1 MPGSI
6 WANCALGN
14 GLIVS
19 VFELVGVRGGRVYL
33 DSTSS
38 FSLSWAIP
46 RFGPCDPAVGALA
59 FDPIKNAP
67 VAACSVLEDETWDFL
82 IVLFAEAR
90 FLGRTSSLGSSFI
103 LTFLIVK

>member
-19 VFELVGVRGGRVYL
+19 VFELVGVYGGRVYL
-33 DSTSS
+33 DSSSS

-46 RFGPCDPAVGALA
+46 RFGLYDPAIRALA
-59 FDPIKNAP
+59 FDPIKSAR
-67 VAACSVLEDETWDFL
+67 VTACSVLEDETWDFL
-82 IVLFAEAR
+82 IVFAEAR
-90 FLGRTSSLGSSFI
+90 FLGRSSSLGSSFI
-103 LTFLIVK
+103 LT